1 MAIYHLISNKR
12 EFGII
17 VLLKATMQKI
27 LLDLADFALQDQQ
40 QFNGLYYSGTPLY
53 GHPVNTDTPLLRT
66 VWHSPTKRSYIS
78 LKNNPLNTDTR

>member
-1 MAIYHLISNKR
+1 MLVSAYSIIEWFIFNNIFTSAPRWIWDDRYKARSADMAIYHLISNKR

-40 QFNGLYYSGTPLY
+40 QFNGLYYFSGM
-53 GHPVNTDTPLLRT
+53 V
-66 VWHSPTKRSYIS
+66 
-78 LKNNPLNTDTR
+78 